1 MEFSHYANEIGWNN
15 EASRGLLWLPI
26 AWHWL
31 IMSKPLWC
39 QRIVKQE
46 KKHVDANKRLQ
57 VPCMPTSSPQ
67 FECLYIQQLLW
78 KTFND
83 LFLFALVSSLIKIIL
98 NTFIPVQ
105 TCSCTQYVHFFS
117 LFLVWHRILGTF
129 LHMVFYSPQILLC
142 FYFRYS
148 LSLLFSA
155 GKQDFIGKYFIY
167 VEANNIL
174 ACMPP
179 VVFLC
184 FPRKKKFHFFLTL
197 VKSNFTKRIP

>member
-1 MEFSHYANEIGWNN
+1 
-15 EASRGLLWLPI
+15 
-26 AWHWL
+26 
-31 IMSKPLWC
+31 
-39 QRIVKQE
+39 
-46 KKHVDANKRLQ
+46 
-57 VPCMPTSSPQ
+57 MPTSSPQ
-67 FECLYIQQLLW
+67 FECLCIQQLLW

-98 NTFIPVQ
+98 NTFIPSEHW
-105 TCSCTQYVHFFS
+105 TSSADMFLYTIRALFSPFFLYDIGFSAHFCTWY
-117 LFLVWHRILGTF
+117 
-129 LHMVFYSPQILLC
+129 YSPQISLC
-142 FYFRYS
+142 FYFRNS